1 MRTLERESVIKAPI
15 EQVFDFFSKA
25 ENLNIITPP
34 QLKFDIITPL
44 PIVIKEGTLI
54 DYKIKISGLSFKWR
68 TKIAEWEPHSRFVDI
83 QLKGPY
89 KMWVHEHTFTAD
101 GNKTIMKDKVNYIS
115 KGWFLEPLIQRF
127 FVRKK
132 VEDIFDYRQKKL
144 SAIFKDDGK

>member
-15 EQVFDFFSKA
+15 EKVFDFFSKA

-34 QLKFDIITPL
+34 QLKFDIITPM
-44 PIVIKEGTLI
+44 PITIKEGTII

-68 TKIAEWEPHSRFVDI
+68 TKITDWEPPNRFIDI
-83 QLKGPY
+83 QTKGPY

-101 GNKTIMKDKVNYIS
+101 GNNTVMKDKVNYIS

-127 FVRKK
+127 FVRKR

-144 SAIFKDDGK
+144 SAIFKDEK

>member
-15 EQVFDFFSKA
+15 EEVFSFFGKA

-34 QLKFDIITPL
+34 QLKFDIVTPL
-44 PIVIKEGTLI
+44 PITIKEGTII
-54 DYKIKISGLSFKWR
+54 DYKIKISGLSFNWR
-68 TKIAEWEPHSRFVDI
+68 TKITEWEPPRRFIDI
-83 QLKGPY
+83 QTRGPY
-89 KMWVHEHTFTAD
+89 KMWVHEHTFIAD

-144 SAIFKDDGK
+144 SAIFKDDKQ